1 MSSVVQPRRRALT
14 DCASQV
20 GLAFLE
26 GRPVVIGVFALRFV
40 VGSVLVAGAEWDAP
54 RIWAAGTS
62 WLLAVWAV
70 YLINGISD
78 IEGDRLNGSSRP
90 LASGRLALRPAV
102 SIAVT
107 LLAISLLT
115 ATLFQGPFL
124 LAVVAFICLGLV
136 YSVGPWAAKK
146 AGVAALT
153 VAAAGVFLTYLAA
166 ARIVADAI
174 PASAFAFA
182 LVAASWI
189 ALVGHTK
196 DFGDVAGDAAEG
208 RRTLPVILG
217 EQRAR
222 VLVSIGTA
230 IVSGGATALALIVEQ
245 LRTLLVFGIAG
256 PVVIVMLLVARGSER
271 GSAKRP
277 YRTFMTGQY
286 ALNIVALLGALG
298 G

>member
-1 MSSVVQPRRRALT
+1 MSSVVQPRRHLLT
-14 DCASQV
+14 GWASQV

-40 VGSVLVAGAEWDAP
+40 VGSVLVTGAQRSTPEV
-54 RIWAAGTS
+54 WAAGTS

-90 LASGRLALRPAV
+90 LASGRLAKRSATA
-102 SIAVT
+102 IAVA
-107 LLAISLLT
+107 LLALSLLT
-115 ATLFQGPFL
+115 ATLFHGPFF
-124 LAVVAFICLGLV
+124 LAVVAFVCLGLV
-136 YSVGPWAAKK
+136 YSLGPWAAKK
-146 AGVAALT
+146 VGVAALL

-166 ARIVADAI
+166 AHVVTDAV

-208 RRTLPVILG
+208 RRTLPVVLG
-217 EQRAR
+217 EDRAR
-222 VLVSIGTA
+222 RVVAIGTGSLSA
-230 IVSGGATALALIVEQ
+230 IAVVLGVVVEQ
-245 LRTLLVFGIAG
+245 LRTLLVFGAAG
-256 PVVIVMLLVARGSER
+256 PVVIVLLFVSHGGGRGV
-271 GSAKRP
+271 AKRP
-277 YRTFMTGQY
+277 YRAFMTGQY
-286 ALNIVALLGALG
+286 ALNVAALLGALG